1 MLKESNIQKYIFV
14 SLYMGGYFYKLAAVK
29 HFIRKAEKKKKTLH
43 SMHGKNNEFKYIAI
57 IFIKIHPKKLK
68 IVSLIL
74 KINIFNMYST
84 AGSYEECK

>member
-1 MLKESNIQKYIFV
+1 
-14 SLYMGGYFYKLAAVK
+14 
-29 HFIRKAEKKKKTLH
+29 
-43 SMHGKNNEFKYIAI
+43 MHGKNNEFKYIAI

>member
-29 HFIRKAEKKKKTLH
+29 HFIRKAEKKKTLH

>member
-1 MLKESNIQKYIFV
+1 MLKESNIHKYIFV
-14 SLYMGGYFYKLAAVK
+14 SLYMGEYFYKLAAVK
-29 HFIRKAEKKKKTLH
+29 HFISKAEKKLH

-68 IVSLIL
+68 NVSLIL